1 MCIIFGTGEINNSVR
16 RWIMRAEGRWFRD
29 TCTCHVFTTLDFTRK
44 RPSFTRECLVRR
56 EIPVRMQ
63 RREMENVTQP
73 AASPLAEVGK
83 NLRMSLNSFL
93 PRSILVWDRF
103 LSSFV
108 KIGKI
113 YLLVGWLAC
122 LVCYYPVFYWSIT
135 ELCLTC
141 LTFGILQSWVLNL
154 WVRLF
159 VSMPS

>member
-1 MCIIFGTGEINNSVR
+1 MKINERNYYSLVIDSLFVRLSIATCLSIEFFQHISNRVNCNHYSRVCIIFGIGEINNSVR

-83 NLRMSLNSFL
+83 NLPMSLNSFL

-113 YLLVGWLAC
+113 YLLVG
-122 LVCYYPVFYWSIT
+122 
-135 ELCLTC
+135 
-141 LTFGILQSWVLNL
+141 
-154 WVRLF
+154 
-159 VSMPS
+159 